1 TAAGNTQ
8 QYQYNQAP
16 NTGTAADAHDLLLG
30 YALSKN
36 GLTVAAADE
45 VVFDDQQNIKSAQ
58 IASFSNFG
66 PTDDGRIKPDITGEG
81 VNVYSAYSDT
91 NTSYEAQSGT
101 SMAAPGVTGAL
112 LLLQQYYKETHADFM
127 KAATVKGLS
136 LHTADEAGDDPGPDA
151 RFG

>member
-1 TAAGNTQ
+1 
-8 QYQYNQAP
+8 
-16 NTGTAADAHDLLLG
+16 
-30 YALSKN
+30 
-36 GLTVAAADE
+36 E

-136 LHTADEAGDDPGPDA
+136 LHTADEAGEFPGPDA
-151 RFG
+151 RFGWGIINTKRAANTISNVGRNSYIKEPSLSNGETL